1 MQKLLSYIDNPNIAE
16 DISEDRLKKIGEKVC
31 EDYGKDRDSMADWS
45 KAVDRGM
52 RIAKPADGPKSFPW
66 DGASNYK
73 SSLIYEAVISFGD
86 RVASEIL
93 SEKSLVKGCL
103 TGAESP
109 EKTMRMTRVAKFMN
123 WQFNYEMKEWRD
135 EQEQA
140 LYALAACGVFFKKTF
155 FDPTEGKN
163 VSCPI
168 FYPNFA
174 VNQNEKSMSAMTRF
188 TECKNYTDNEIKER
202 ISAGVWL
209 DQDYKQDDEDQ
220 DNEDGDES
228 GKQEITDDFIEQC
241 TSIDLDDDGYAEPY
255 IVTVHKQTGKVARI
269 VARFDRSSIL
279 VKVQDGVV
287 APLNQVE
294 VQLKQQVAQE
304 MLPLVVAMP
313 PEDAAKMTEEKL
325 LSNVDKAV
333 YSQMKIVKIKPT
345 GLITKYG
352 FIVAPDGTFLNWG
365 YCHLLASQSELI
377 NTTTN
382 QLIDAG
388 TLANLPSGF
397 KSKEFR
403 QNKSPMRMKPGE
415 IAQVDVPAEVLRNGL
430 VFNQFREPSA
440 GLMQLNEMTKAE
452 ARNMTAIVNLEG
464 TIAPNAPAATTLGIL
479 QEKMMPTTTLIG
491 RVLRSMSEEFSK
503 MFDLNAKYTDPQLY
517 QQVLDDQQ
525 ADYQQDFTRQGYD
538 IEPTA
543 DASKSSQMQQMQTAT
558 VLLELLPIF
567 DAPSPAKIAIAE
579 RVLNTIGET
588 ELLPKLMQQ
597 PQTDPQLLQME
608 QQRLQTEQMNMQL
621 QQQNN
626 DLLQRQHEINIAKL
640 DIEKMKLQLDSED
653 LRVRMRTADDK
664 FNIDNSKVIADM
676 VKHEDNIAIKLT
688 DIEARTATQQDA
700 NFQQNLNII
709 ARFDP
714 LTGGFY

>member
-1 MQKLLSYIDNPNIAE
+1 MRQLLSYIDNPNIAE

-31 EDYGKDRDSMADWS
+31 EDYGKDRDSMSDWS

-52 RIAKPADGPKSFPW
+52 RIAKPADAPKSFPW

-93 SEKSLVKGCL
+93 SEKALVKGCL
-103 TGAESP
+103 TGVESE
-109 EKTMRMTRVAKFMN
+109 EKNMRMTRVAKFMN

-140 LYALAACGVFFKKTF
+140 LYALAACGAFFKKTF

-163 VSCPI
+163 VSYPI

-188 TECKNYTDNEIKER
+188 TECKNYTDNEIEER
-202 ISAGVWL
+202 IRAGIWI
-209 DQDYKQDDEDQ
+209 DQDYKQNDEDK

-228 GKQEITDDFIEQC
+228 GKQEITDNFIEQC
-241 TSIDLDDDGYAEPY
+241 TAIDLDDDGYAEPY
-255 IVTVHKQTGKVARI
+255 IVTVHKQSGMVARI
-269 VARFDRSSIL
+269 VARFDKSSIL

-287 APLNQVE
+287 APLNQIE
-294 VQLKQQVAQE
+294 PQIKQQVAQE
-304 MLPLVVAMP
+304 KLQEVLQMQ
-313 PEDAAKMTEEKL
+313 PEDAEAMTEDKL
-325 LSNVDKAV
+325 MSEVDDAM
-333 YSQMKIVKIKPT
+333 YSKMQIVKIKPT

-352 FIVAPDGTFLNWG
+352 FVVAPDGTFLNWG

-388 TLANLPSGF
+388 SLANLPSGY

-403 QNKSPMRMKPGE
+403 QNKTPMRMKPGE
-415 IAQVDVPAEVLRNGL
+415 ITQVDVSADVLKNGL
-430 VFNQFREPSA
+430 LFNQFREPSA

-517 QQVLDDQQ
+517 QQVLDDAQ

-567 DAPSPAKIAIAE
+567 DAPTPAKIAIAE

-588 ELLPKLMQQ
+588 ELLPKLLQQ
-597 PQTDPQLLQME
+597 PQQDPQMMAME
-608 QQRLQTEQMNMQL
+608 QERLQVEQMNMQI

-626 DLLQRQHEINIAKL
+626 DLLTKQHEIKMAELEIN
-640 DIEKMKLQLDSED
+640 KMKLQLDQQELQRKLKEGNDNLAVQVAKLESEAE
-653 LRVRMRTADDK
+653 RNQADAGLK
-664 FNIDNSKVIADM
+664 NAQ
-676 VKHEDNIAIKLT
+676 EIKTLA
-688 DIEARTATQQDA
+688 EAAQIGREPE
-700 NFQQNLNII
+700 
-709 ARFDP
+709 REEM
-714 LTGGFY
+714 

>member
-1 MQKLLSYIDNPNIAE
+1 MQQLLSYIDNPNIAE
-16 DISEDRLKKIGEKVC
+16 DLLAKDKDRLKKIGEKVC
-31 EDYGKDRDSMADWS
+31 EDYGKDRDSMKDWAA
-45 KAVDRGM
+45 AVDKGM
-52 RIAKPADGPKSFPW
+52 RIAKPADAPKSFPW

-73 SSLIYEAVISFGD
+73 SSMIYEAVISFGD
-86 RVASEIL
+86 RVSSEIL
-93 SEKSLVKGCL
+93 SDKSLVKGCL

-109 EKTMRMTRVAKFMN
+109 EKVMRMNRVAKFMN
-123 WQFNYEMKEWRD
+123 WQFNYEIKEWRD

-140 LYALAACGVFFKKTF
+140 LYALASCGVFFKKTF

-163 VSCPI
+163 ISCPI

-209 DQDYKQDDEDQ
+209 DQDYKQDDEND
-220 DNEDGDES
+220 DNEDGTEA
-228 GKQEITDDFIEQC
+228 GRQEITDNFIEQC
-241 TSIDLDDDGYAEPY
+241 TVIDLDDDGYAEPY

-269 VARFDRSSIL
+269 VARFDKDSIL
-279 VKVQDGVV
+279 VKVAEGVV
-287 APLNQVE
+287 STLTQAEATV
-294 VQLKQQVAQE
+294 KQQVAQE
-304 MLPLVVAMP
+304 MLQDVLGMA
-313 PEDAAKMTEEKL
+313 PEDTEQMTPEKL
-325 LSNVDKAV
+325 LEDVDAAV
-333 YSQMKIVKIKPT
+333 YDKLKIVKIKPT

-352 FIVAPDGTFLNWG
+352 FIVAPDNTFLNWG
-365 YCHLLASQSELI
+365 YCHLLATQCELI

-403 QNKSPMRMKPGE
+403 QNKSPMRMRPGE
-415 IAQVDVPAEVLRNGL
+415 ITQVDVDAATLQQGL
-430 VFNQFREPSA
+430 VFNQFRDPSP
-440 GLMQLNEMTKAE
+440 GLMQMNEMTKNE
-452 ARNMTAIVNLEG
+452 ARGMTAIINLEG

-517 QQVLDDQQ
+517 QQVLDDPQ

-558 VLLELLPIF
+558 VLLDILPLLE
-567 DAPSPAKIAIAE
+567 APTPAKMAIVE
-579 RVLNTIGET
+579 RVLNTIGEA

-608 QQRLQTEQMNMQL
+608 QQRLQVEQMNMQL

-626 DLLQRQHEINIAKL
+626 DLLTKQHEIKMAELELKSQELQRKLKEGNDKTALEIANLEADAGVKEADEEL
-640 DIEKMKLQLDSED
+640 KTAQTFKTYVEAEMMQQPQVDI
-653 LRVRMRTADDK
+653 
-664 FNIDNSKVIADM
+664 KVIP
-676 VKHEDNIAIKLT
+676 NGI
-688 DIEARTATQQDA
+688 Q
-700 NFQQNLNII
+700 
-709 ARFDP
+709 
-714 LTGGFY
+714 

>member
-1 MQKLLSYIDNPNIAE
+1 MRQLLSYIDNPNIAE
-16 DISEDRLKKIGEKVC
+16 SISAERLKKIGEKVC
-31 EDYGKDRDSMADWS
+31 EDYGKDRDSMSDWS

-52 RIAKPADGPKSFPW
+52 RIAKPADAPKSFPW

-93 SEKSLVKGCL
+93 SEKALVKGCL
-103 TGAESP
+103 TGVESE
-109 EKTMRMTRVAKFMN
+109 EKNMRMTRVAKFMN

-140 LYALAACGVFFKKTF
+140 LYALAACGAFFKKTF

-163 VSCPI
+163 VSYPI

-188 TECKNYTDNEIKER
+188 TECKNYTDNEIEER
-202 ISAGVWL
+202 IRAGIWI
-209 DQDYKQDDEDQ
+209 DQDYKQNDEDK
-220 DNEDGDES
+220 DNEDGDEA
-228 GKQEITDDFIEQC
+228 GKQEITDNFIEQC

-255 IVTVHKQTGKVARI
+255 IVTVHKQSGMVARI
-269 VARFDRSSIL
+269 VARFDKSSIL
-279 VKVQDGVV
+279 VKIQDGVV
-287 APLNQVE
+287 APLNQIE
-294 VQLKQQVAQE
+294 PQIKQRVAQE
-304 MLPLVVAMP
+304 KLQEVLQMQ
-313 PEDAAKMTEEKL
+313 PEAAEVMTEDKL
-325 LSNVDKAV
+325 ISEVDDAV
-333 YSQMKIVKIKPT
+333 YGKMQIVKIKPT

-352 FIVAPDGTFLNWG
+352 FVVAPDGTFLNWG

-388 TLANLPSGF
+388 SLANLPSGY

-403 QNKSPMRMKPGE
+403 QNKTPMRMKPGE
-415 IAQVDVPAEVLRNGL
+415 ITQVDVSAEVLKNGL
-430 VFNQFREPSA
+430 LFNQFREPSA
-440 GLMQLNEMTKAE
+440 GLMQLNEMTKSE

-517 QQVLDDQQ
+517 QQVLDDPQ

-567 DAPSPAKIAIAE
+567 DAPTPAKIAIAE

-588 ELLPKLMQQ
+588 ELLPKLLQQ
-597 PQTDPQLLQME
+597 PQQDPQMMAME
-608 QQRLQTEQMNMQL
+608 QERLQVEQMNMQL

-626 DLLQRQHEINIAKL
+626 DLLTKQHEIKMAELEIN
-640 DIEKMKLQLDSED
+640 KMKLQLDQQELQRKLKEGNDNLAVQVAKLESEAE
-653 LRVRMRTADDK
+653 RNQADAGLK
-664 FNIDNSKVIADM
+664 NAQ
-676 VKHEDNIAIKLT
+676 EIKTLA
-688 DIEARTATQQDA
+688 EAAQIGAQ
-700 NFQQNLNII
+700 
-709 ARFDP
+709 P
-714 LTGGFY
+714 VM

>member
-1 MQKLLSYIDNPNIAE
+1 MRQLLSYIDNPNIAE
-16 DISEDRLKKIGEKVC
+16 DVSEDRLKKIGEKVC
-31 EDYGKDRDSMADWS
+31 EDYGKDRDSMSDWS

-52 RIAKPADGPKSFPW
+52 RIAKPADAPKSFPW

-93 SEKSLVKGCL
+93 SEKALVKGCL
-103 TGAESP
+103 TGVESE
-109 EKTMRMTRVAKFMN
+109 EKNMRMTRVAKFMN

-140 LYALAACGVFFKKTF
+140 LYALAACGAFFKKTF

-163 VSCPI
+163 VSYPI

-188 TECKNYTDNEIKER
+188 TECKNYTDNEIEER
-202 ISAGVWL
+202 IRAGIWI
-209 DQDYKQDDEDQ
+209 DQDYKQNDDDK
-220 DNEDGDES
+220 DNEDGDEA
-228 GKQEITDDFIEQC
+228 GKQEITDNFIEQC

-255 IVTVHKQTGKVARI
+255 IVTVHKQSGMVARI
-269 VARFDRSSIL
+269 VARFDKSSIL

-287 APLNQVE
+287 APLNQIE
-294 VQLKQQVAQE
+294 PQIKQQVAQE
-304 MLPLVVAMP
+304 KLQEVLQMQ
-313 PEDAAKMTEEKL
+313 PEDAETMTEDKL
-325 LSNVDKAV
+325 MSEVDDAV
-333 YSQMKIVKIKPT
+333 YGKMQIVKIKPT

-352 FIVAPDGTFLNWG
+352 FVVAPDGTFLNWG

-388 TLANLPSGF
+388 SLANLPSGY

-403 QNKSPMRMKPGE
+403 QNKTPMRMKPGE
-415 IAQVDVPAEVLRNGL
+415 ITQVDVSADVLKNGL
-430 VFNQFREPSA
+430 LFNQFREPSA

-503 MFDLNAKYTDPQLY
+503 MFDLNAKYTDPMTY
-517 QQVLDDQQ
+517 QEVLDDPN
-525 ADYQQDFTRQGYD
+525 ADYQQDFTRAGYD

-543 DASKSSQMQQMQTAT
+543 EASKSSMMQKMQTT
-558 VLLELLPIF
+558 QVLMELMPIIQETGGQVKALVGEALE
-567 DAPSPAKIAIAE
+567 AIGKPE
-579 RVLNTIGET
+579 MLE
-588 ELLPKLMQQ
+588 KLYPEGQS
-597 PQTDPQLLQME
+597 DPQMLALQ
-608 QQRLQTEQMNMQL
+608 QQQTEAAQMAEQL

-626 DLLQRQHEINIAKL
+626 DLLQRDHELKLAKNQL
-640 DIEKMKLQLDSED
+640 EEMKVQLQMQKLQLD
-653 LRVRMRTADDK
+653 AK
-664 FNIDNSKVIADM
+664 A
-676 VKHEDNIAIKLT
+676 
-688 DIEARTATQQDA
+688 QQDQLLVDVA
-700 NFQQNLNII
+700 KVEAETQRTEADEGLKVAQTVKTYAEADQISAPKVDVTVGVI
-709 ARFDP
+709 PDGMR
-714 LTGGFY
+714 

>member
-1 MQKLLSYIDNPNIAE
+1 MRQLLSYIDNPNIAE
-16 DISEDRLKKIGEKVC
+16 SISTDRLKKIGEKVC
-31 EDYGKDRDSMADWS
+31 EDYGKDRDSMSDWS

-52 RIAKPADGPKSFPW
+52 RIAKPADAPKSFPW

-93 SEKSLVKGCL
+93 SEKALVKGCL
-103 TGAESP
+103 TGVESE
-109 EKTMRMTRVAKFMN
+109 EKNMRMTRVAKFMN

-140 LYALAACGVFFKKTF
+140 LYALAACGAFFKKTF

-163 VSCPI
+163 VSYPI

-188 TECKNYTDNEIKER
+188 TECKNYTDNEIEER
-202 ISAGVWL
+202 IRAGIWI
-209 DQDYKQDDEDQ
+209 DQDYKQNDDDK
-220 DNEDGDES
+220 DNEDGDEA
-228 GKQEITDDFIEQC
+228 GKQEITDNFIEQC

-255 IVTVHKQTGKVARI
+255 IVTVHKQSGMVARI
-269 VARFDRSSIL
+269 VARFDKSSIL

-287 APLNQVE
+287 APLNQIE
-294 VQLKQQVAQE
+294 PQIKQQVAQE
-304 MLPLVVAMP
+304 KLQEVLQMQ
-313 PEDAAKMTEEKL
+313 PEDAEAMTEDKL
-325 LSNVDKAV
+325 MSEVDDAM
-333 YSQMKIVKIKPT
+333 YSKMQIVKIKPT

-352 FIVAPDGTFLNWG
+352 FVVAPDGTFLNWG

-388 TLANLPSGF
+388 SLANLPSGY

-403 QNKSPMRMKPGE
+403 QNKTPMRMKPGE
-415 IAQVDVPAEVLRNGL
+415 ITQVDVSAEVLKNGL
-430 VFNQFREPSA
+430 LFNQFREPSA

-567 DAPSPAKIAIAE
+567 DAPTPAKIAIAE
-579 RVLNTIGET
+579 RVLNTIGEA
-588 ELLPKLMQQ
+588 ELLPKLLQQ
-597 PQTDPQLLQME
+597 PQQDPQLLQIE
-608 QQRLQTEQMNMQL
+608 QQRLQVEQMNMQL

-626 DLLQRQHEINIAKL
+626 DLLTKQHEINISKL
-640 DIEKMKLQLDSED
+640 EIEKMKLQIDQQELQRKLKEGNDNLAVQVAKLESEAE
-653 LRVRMRTADDK
+653 RNQADAGLK
-664 FNIDNSKVIADM
+664 NAQ
-676 VKHEDNIAIKLT
+676 EIKTLA
-688 DIEARTATQQDA
+688 EAAQIGREPE
-700 NFQQNLNII
+700 
-709 ARFDP
+709 REEM
-714 LTGGFY
+714 

>member
-1 MQKLLSYIDNPNIAE
+1 MRQLLSYIDNPNIAE

-31 EDYGKDRDSMADWS
+31 EDYGKDRDSMSDWS

-52 RIAKPADGPKSFPW
+52 RIAKPADAPKSFPW

-93 SEKSLVKGCL
+93 SEKALVKGCL
-103 TGAESP
+103 TGVESE
-109 EKTMRMTRVAKFMN
+109 EKNMRMTRVAKFMN

-140 LYALAACGVFFKKTF
+140 LYALAACGAFFKKTF

-163 VSCPI
+163 VSYPI

-188 TECKNYTDNEIKER
+188 TECKNYTDNEIEER
-202 ISAGVWL
+202 IRAGIWI
-209 DQDYKQDDEDQ
+209 DQDYKQDDDDK
-220 DNEDGDES
+220 DNEDGDEA
-228 GKQEITDDFIEQC
+228 GKQEITDNFIEQC

-255 IVTVHKQTGKVARI
+255 IVTVHKQSGMVARI
-269 VARFDRSSIL
+269 VARFDKSSIL

-294 VQLKQQVAQE
+294 PQIKQQVAQE
-304 MLPLVVAMP
+304 KLQEVLQMQ
-313 PEDAAKMTEEKL
+313 PEDAEAMTEDKL
-325 LSNVDKAV
+325 MSDVDDAM
-333 YSQMKIVKIKPT
+333 YSKMQIVKIKPT

-352 FIVAPDGTFLNWG
+352 FVVAPDGTFLNWG
-365 YCHLLASQSELI
+365 YCQLLASQSELI

-388 TLANLPSGF
+388 SLANLPSGY

-403 QNKSPMRMKPGE
+403 QNKTPMRMKPGE
-415 IAQVDVPAEVLRNGL
+415 ITQVDVSADVLKNGL
-430 VFNQFREPSA
+430 LFNQFREPSA

-558 VLLELLPIF
+558 VLLELLPVF
-567 DAPSPAKIAIAE
+567 DAPTPAKIAIAE

-588 ELLPKLMQQ
+588 ELLPKLLQQ
-597 PQTDPQLLQME
+597 PQQDPQMMAME
-608 QQRLQTEQMNMQL
+608 QERLQVEQMNMQL

-626 DLLQRQHEINIAKL
+626 DLLTKQHEIKMAELEINR
-640 DIEKMKLQLDSED
+640 MKLQLDQQELQRKLKEGNDNLAVQVAKLESEAE
-653 LRVRMRTADDK
+653 RNQADAGLK
-664 FNIDNSKVIADM
+664 NAQ
-676 VKHEDNIAIKLT
+676 EIKTLA
-688 DIEARTATQQDA
+688 EAAQIGAQ
-700 NFQQNLNII
+700 
-709 ARFDP
+709 P
-714 LTGGFY
+714 VM

>member
-16 DISEDRLKKIGEKVC
+16 DISEDRLKKIGEQVC
-31 EDYGKDRDSMADWS
+31 KDYGKDRDSMADWS

-52 RIAKPADGPKSFPW
+52 RIARPADGPKSFPW

-241 TSIDLDDDGYAEPY
+241 TAIDLDDDGYAEPY

-269 VARFDRSSIL
+269 VARFDKSSIL
-279 VKVQDGVV
+279 VKVDDGVV
-287 APLNQVE
+287 APLPQVE
-294 VQLKQQVAQE
+294 GQLKQRVAAE
-304 MLPLVVAMP
+304 MLPLVAAMT
-313 PEDAAKMTEEKL
+313 PEDAEKMTEEKL
-325 LSNVDKAV
+325 LANVDKAV

-403 QNKSPMRMKPGE
+403 QNKTPMRMKPGE
-415 IAQVDVPAEVLRNGL
+415 IAQVDVPAEVLKNGL

-452 ARNMTAIVNLEG
+452 AKGMTAIINLEG

-503 MFDLNAKYTDPQLY
+503 MFDLNAKYTDPAVY
-517 QQVLDDQQ
+517 QQVLDDPQ

-543 DASKSSQMQQMQTAT
+543 DASKSSQMQQMQSAT

-567 DAPSPAKIAIAE
+567 DAPTPAKIAIAE

-597 PQTDPQLLQME
+597 PQADPQVLQME
-608 QQRLQTEQMNMQL
+608 QQRLQVEQMNMQL

-626 DLLQRQHEINIAKL
+626 DLLQKQHEIKMAELNIQ
-640 DIEKMKLQLDSED
+640 MQKLQLEEQELQRKLKEGSDNLAVQVAKLESEAD
-653 LRVRMRTADDK
+653 RNQADAALKNAQEIKTLR
-664 FNIDNSKVIADM
+664 
-676 VKHEDNIAIKLT
+676 
-688 DIEARTATQQDA
+688 EAQMIGAPQVVVEM
-700 NFQQNLNII
+700 
-709 ARFDP
+709 
-714 LTGGFY
+714 GGNNGMQ

>member
-1 MQKLLSYIDNPNIAE
+1 MRQLLSYIDNPNIAE

-31 EDYGKDRDSMADWS
+31 EDYGKDRDSMSDWS

-52 RIAKPADGPKSFPW
+52 RIAKPADAPKSFPW

-93 SEKSLVKGCL
+93 SEKALVKGCL
-103 TGAESP
+103 TGVESE
-109 EKTMRMTRVAKFMN
+109 EKNMRMTRVAKFMN

-140 LYALAACGVFFKKTF
+140 LYALAACGAFFKKTF

-163 VSCPI
+163 VSYPI

-188 TECKNYTDNEIKER
+188 TECKNYTDNEIEER
-202 ISAGVWL
+202 IRAGIWI
-209 DQDYKQDDEDQ
+209 DQDYKQKGDDK
-220 DNEDGDES
+220 DNEDGDEA
-228 GKQEITDDFIEQC
+228 GKQEITDNFIEQC

-255 IVTVHKQTGKVARI
+255 IVTVHKQSGMVARI
-269 VARFDRSSIL
+269 VARFDKSSIL

-287 APLNQVE
+287 APLNQIE
-294 VQLKQQVAQE
+294 PQIKQQAAQE
-304 MLPLVVAMP
+304 KLQEVLQMQ
-313 PEDAAKMTEEKL
+313 PEDAEAMTEDKL
-325 LSNVDKAV
+325 MSEVDDAM
-333 YSQMKIVKIKPT
+333 YSKMQIVKIKPT

-352 FIVAPDGTFLNWG
+352 FVVAPDGTFLNWG

-388 TLANLPSGF
+388 SLANLPSGY

-403 QNKSPMRMKPGE
+403 QNKTPMRMKPGE
-415 IAQVDVPAEVLRNGL
+415 ITQVDVSADNLRNGL
-430 VFNQFREPSA
+430 LFNQFREPSA

-517 QQVLDDQQ
+517 QQVLDDPQ

-567 DAPSPAKIAIAE
+567 DAPTPAKIAIAE

-588 ELLPKLMQQ
+588 ELLPKLLQQ
-597 PQTDPQLLQME
+597 PQQDPQIMAVE
-608 QQRLQTEQMNMQL
+608 QERLQVEQMNMQL

-626 DLLQRQHEINIAKL
+626 DLLTKQHEIKMAELEIN
-640 DIEKMKLQLDSED
+640 KMKLQLDQQELQCKLKEGNDNLAVQVAKLESEAE
-653 LRVRMRTADDK
+653 RNQADAGLK
-664 FNIDNSKVIADM
+664 NAQ
-676 VKHEDNIAIKLT
+676 EIKTLA
-688 DIEARTATQQDA
+688 EAAQIGAQ
-700 NFQQNLNII
+700 
-709 ARFDP
+709 P
-714 LTGGFY
+714 VM

>member
-16 DISEDRLKKIGEKVC
+16 DLSEDRLKKIGEKVC
-31 EDYGKDRDSMADWS
+31 EDYGKDRDSMKDWS
-45 KAVDRGM
+45 NGVDKGM
-52 RIAKPADGPKSFPW
+52 RIAKPADAPKSFPW

-73 SSLIYEAVISFGD
+73 SSMIYEAVISFGD

-93 SEKSLVKGCL
+93 AEKSLVKGCL
-103 TGAESP
+103 TGAESE
-109 EKTMRMTRVAKFMN
+109 EKIMRMNRVAKFMN
-123 WQFNYEMKEWRD
+123 WQFNYEIKEWRD

-140 LYALAACGVFFKKTF
+140 LYALASCGVFFKKTF

-163 VSCPI
+163 ISCPI

-209 DQDYKQDDEDQ
+209 DQDYKQDDDDK
-220 DNEDGDES
+220 DNEDGNES
-228 GKQEITDDFIEQC
+228 GKQEITDNFIEQC
-241 TSIDLDDDGYAEPY
+241 TVIDLDDDGYAEPY
-255 IVTVHKQTGKVARI
+255 IVTVHKQTSKVARI
-269 VARFDRSSIL
+269 VARFDKESIL
-279 VKVQDGVV
+279 VKVADGVV
-287 APLNQVE
+287 STLAQAE
-294 VQLKQQVAQE
+294 VTVKPQVAQE
-304 MLPLVVAMP
+304 MLQDVLSMA
-313 PEDAAKMTEEKL
+313 PEEAEKMTEEKL
-325 LSNVDKAV
+325 MSDVDAAV
-333 YSQMKIVKIKPT
+333 YDKLKIVKIKPV

-352 FIVAPDGTFLNWG
+352 FIVAPDNTFLNWG
-365 YCHLLASQSELI
+365 YCHLLATQCELI

-403 QNKSPMRMKPGE
+403 QNKSPMRLRPGE
-415 IAQVDVPAEVLRNGL
+415 ITTVDVDATTLQNGL
-430 VFNQFREPSA
+430 VFNQFRDPSP
-440 GLMQLNEMTKAE
+440 GLMQMNEMTKNE
-452 ARNMTAIVNLEG
+452 ARGMTAIINLEG

-517 QQVLDDQQ
+517 QQVLDDPQ

-558 VLLELLPIF
+558 VLLEIMPLLEQPT
-567 DAPSPAKIAIAE
+567 PAKMAVVE

-588 ELLPKLMQQ
+588 ELLPKLMQEPQ
-597 PQTDPQLLQME
+597 PDPQMMQME
-608 QQRLQTEQMNMQL
+608 QQRLQMEQMNAQL

-626 DLLQRQHEINIAKL
+626 DLLTKQHEIKMAELEIN
-640 DIEKMKLQLDSED
+640 KMKLNLEQQELQRKLKEGNDNLAVQVAKLESEAE
-653 LRVRMRTADDK
+653 RNQADAGLK
-664 FNIDNSKVIADM
+664 NAQEIKTLAEAARIGKEKV
-676 VKHEDNIAIKLT
+676 
-688 DIEARTATQQDA
+688 EAQIGMQ
-700 NFQQNLNII
+700 
-709 ARFDP
+709 
-714 LTGGFY
+714 

>member
-1 MQKLLSYIDNPNIAE
+1 MQQLLSYIDNANIAE
-16 DISEDRLKKIGEKVC
+16 DLSEDRLKKIGEKVC

-241 TSIDLDDDGYAEPY
+241 TTIDLDDDGYAEPY

-304 MLPLVVAMP
+304 MLPLVAAMA
-313 PEDAAKMTEEKL
+313 PEEAEKMTEEKL

-333 YSQMKIVKIKPT
+333 YGQMKIVKIKPT

-403 QNKSPMRMKPGE
+403 QNKTPMRMKPGE
-415 IAQVDVPAEVLRNGL
+415 IAQVDVPAAVMKDGL
-430 VFNQFREPSA
+430 LFNQFREPSA

-517 QQVLDDQQ
+517 QQVLDDPQ

-567 DAPSPAKIAIAE
+567 DAPTPAKIAIAE

-597 PQTDPQLLQME
+597 PQADPQLLQME

-626 DLLQRQHEINIAKL
+626 DLLQKQHEIKMAEL
-640 DIEKMKLQLDSED
+640 DIKAQDLQLTAED
-653 LRVRMRTADDK
+653 VRIKRQNADDK
-664 FNIDNSKVIADM
+664 FNIENSKVIADM

-714 LTGGFY
+714 LTGDFY

>member
-1 MQKLLSYIDNPNIAE
+1 MRQLLSYIDNPNIAE
-16 DISEDRLKKIGEKVC
+16 DVSEDRLKKIGEKVC
-31 EDYGKDRDSMADWS
+31 EDYGKDRDSMSDWS

-52 RIAKPADGPKSFPW
+52 RIAKPADAPKSFPW

-93 SEKSLVKGCL
+93 SEKALVKGCL
-103 TGAESP
+103 TGVESE
-109 EKTMRMTRVAKFMN
+109 EKNMRMTRVAKFMN

-140 LYALAACGVFFKKTF
+140 LYALAACGAFFKKTF

-163 VSCPI
+163 VSYPI

-188 TECKNYTDNEIKER
+188 TECKNYTDNEIEER
-202 ISAGVWL
+202 IRAGIWI
-209 DQDYKQDDEDQ
+209 DQDYNQNDDDK
-220 DNEDGDES
+220 DNEDGDEA
-228 GKQEITDDFIEQC
+228 GKQEITDNFIEQC

-255 IVTVHKQTGKVARI
+255 IVTVHKQSGMVARI
-269 VARFDRSSIL
+269 VARFDKSSIL

-287 APLNQVE
+287 APLNQIE
-294 VQLKQQVAQE
+294 PQIRQQVAQE
-304 MLPLVVAMP
+304 KLQEVLQMQ
-313 PEDAAKMTEEKL
+313 PEDAETMTEDKL
-325 LSNVDKAV
+325 MSEVDDAV
-333 YSQMKIVKIKPT
+333 YGKMQIVKIKPT

-352 FIVAPDGTFLNWG
+352 FVVAPDGTFLNWG

-388 TLANLPSGF
+388 SLANLPSGY

-403 QNKSPMRMKPGE
+403 QNKTPMRMKPGE
-415 IAQVDVPAEVLRNGL
+415 ITQVDVPADVLKNGL
-430 VFNQFREPSA
+430 LFNQFREPSA

-517 QQVLDDQQ
+517 QQVLDDPQ

-567 DAPSPAKIAIAE
+567 DAPTPAKIAIAE

-588 ELLPKLMQQ
+588 ELLPKLLQQ
-597 PQTDPQLLQME
+597 PQQDPQMMAME
-608 QQRLQTEQMNMQL
+608 QERLQVEQMNMQL

-626 DLLQRQHEINIAKL
+626 DLLTKQHEIKMAELEINR
-640 DIEKMKLQLDSED
+640 MKLQLDQQELQRKLKEGNDNLAVQVAKLESEAE
-653 LRVRMRTADDK
+653 RNQADAGLK
-664 FNIDNSKVIADM
+664 NAQ
-676 VKHEDNIAIKLT
+676 EIKTLA
-688 DIEARTATQQDA
+688 EAAQIGREPE
-700 NFQQNLNII
+700 
-709 ARFDP
+709 REEM
-714 LTGGFY
+714 

>member
-1 MQKLLSYIDNPNIAE
+1 MRQLLSYIDSPNIAE
-16 DISEDRLKKIGEKVC
+16 SISTDRLKKIGEKVC

-52 RIAKPADGPKSFPW
+52 RIAKPADAPKSFPW

-93 SEKSLVKGCL
+93 SEKALVKGCL
-103 TGAESP
+103 TGVESE
-109 EKTMRMTRVAKFMN
+109 EKNMRMTRVAKFMN

-140 LYALAACGVFFKKTF
+140 LYALAACGAFFKKTF

-163 VSCPI
+163 VSYPI

-188 TECKNYTDNEIKER
+188 TECKNYTDNEIEER
-202 ISAGVWL
+202 IRAGIWI
-209 DQDYKQDDEDQ
+209 DQDYKQNDDDK
-220 DNEDGDES
+220 DNEDGDEA
-228 GKQEITDDFIEQC
+228 GKQEITDNFIEQC

-255 IVTVHKQTGKVARI
+255 IVTVHKQSCMVARI
-269 VARFDRSSIL
+269 VARFDKSSIL

-287 APLNQVE
+287 APLNQIE
-294 VQLKQQVAQE
+294 PQIKQQVAQE
-304 MLPLVVAMP
+304 KLREVLQMQ
-313 PEDAAKMTEEKL
+313 PEAAEAMTEDKL
-325 LSNVDKAV
+325 MSEVDDAMYGKM
-333 YSQMKIVKIKPT
+333 QIVKIKPT

-352 FIVAPDGTFLNWG
+352 FVVAPDGTFLNWG

-388 TLANLPSGF
+388 SLANLPSGF
-397 KSKEFR
+397 KSKDFR
-403 QNKSPMRMKPGE
+403 QNKMPMRMKPGE
-415 IAQVDVPAEVLRNGL
+415 ITQVDVSTDVLQNGL
-430 VFNQFREPSA
+430 LFNQFREPSA

-517 QQVLDDQQ
+517 QQVLDDPQ

-567 DAPSPAKIAIAE
+567 DAPTPAKIAIAE

-588 ELLPKLMQQ
+588 ELLPKLLQQ
-597 PQTDPQLLQME
+597 PQQDPQVMAME
-608 QQRLQTEQMNMQL
+608 QERLQVEQMNMQL

-626 DLLQRQHEINIAKL
+626 DLLTKQHEIKMAELEIN
-640 DIEKMKLQLDSED
+640 KMKLQLDQQELQRKLKEGNDNLAVQVAKLESEAE
-653 LRVRMRTADDK
+653 RNQADAGLK
-664 FNIDNSKVIADM
+664 NAQ
-676 VKHEDNIAIKLT
+676 EIKTLA
-688 DIEARTATQQDA
+688 EAAQIGAQSVM
-700 NFQQNLNII
+700 
-709 ARFDP
+709 
-714 LTGGFY
+714 

>member
-1 MQKLLSYIDNPNIAE
+1 MRQLLSYIDNPNIAE
-16 DISEDRLKKIGEKVC
+16 DISADRLKKIGEKVC
-31 EDYGKDRDSMADWS
+31 EDYGKDRDSMSDWS

-52 RIAKPADGPKSFPW
+52 RIAKPTDAPKSFPW

-93 SEKSLVKGCL
+93 SEKALVKGCL
-103 TGAESP
+103 TGVESE
-109 EKTMRMTRVAKFMN
+109 EKNMRMTRVAKFMN

-140 LYALAACGVFFKKTF
+140 LYALSACGAFFKKTF

-163 VSCPI
+163 VSYPI

-188 TECKNYTDNEIKER
+188 TECKNYTDNEIEER
-202 ISAGVWL
+202 IRAGIWI
-209 DQDYKQDDEDQ
+209 DQDYKQNDDDK
-220 DNEDGDES
+220 DNEDGDEA
-228 GKQEITDDFIEQC
+228 GKQEITDNFIEQC

-255 IVTVHKQTGKVARI
+255 IVTVHKQSGLVARI
-269 VARFDRSSIL
+269 VARFDKSSIL

-287 APLNQVE
+287 APLNQIE
-294 VQLKQQVAQE
+294 PQIKQQVAQE
-304 MLPLVVAMP
+304 KLQEVLQMQ
-313 PEDAAKMTEEKL
+313 PEDAESMTEDKL
-325 LSNVDKAV
+325 MSEVDDAM
-333 YSQMKIVKIKPT
+333 YSKMQIVKIKPT

-352 FIVAPDGTFLNWG
+352 FVVAPDGTFLNWG

-388 TLANLPSGF
+388 SLANLPSGY

-403 QNKSPMRMKPGE
+403 QNKTPMRMKPGE
-415 IAQVDVPAEVLRNGL
+415 ITQVDVSADVLRNGL
-430 VFNQFREPSA
+430 LFNQFREPSA

-517 QQVLDDQQ
+517 QQVLDDPQ

-567 DAPSPAKIAIAE
+567 DAPTPAKIAIAE

-588 ELLPKLMQQ
+588 ELLPKLLQQ
-597 PQTDPQLLQME
+597 PQQDPQLLQIE
-608 QQRLQTEQMNMQL
+608 QQRLQVEQMNMQL

-626 DLLQRQHEINIAKL
+626 DLLTKQHEINISKL
-640 DIEKMKLQLDSED
+640 EIEKMKLQLDQQELQRKLKEGNDNLAVQVAKLESEAE
-653 LRVRMRTADDK
+653 RNQADAGLK
-664 FNIDNSKVIADM
+664 NAQ
-676 VKHEDNIAIKLT
+676 EIKTLA
-688 DIEARTATQQDA
+688 EAAQIGAQ
-700 NFQQNLNII
+700 
-709 ARFDP
+709 P
-714 LTGGFY
+714 VV